1 MEQIERTLTIL
12 TILLGTGFVSFAGW
26 VISLRT
32 QLRKV
37 RNEAINSDSDTTDKS
52 LKVSMEL
59 IATTETLL
67 GKVAIMSK
75 QVSTL
80 SAELTEVTN
89 ELQRYKNKVAAYVQ
103 SCTCGASNSLT

>member
-26 VISLRT
+26 VISLKT

-37 RNEAINSDSDTTDKS
+37 KNEATNSDTDTTDKS

-67 GKVAIMSK
+67 DKVAIMSK
-75 QVSTL
+75 QVNSL
-80 SAELTEVTN
+80 ASELADVTN
-89 ELQRYKNKVAAYVQ
+89 ELTTYKKKVAEYMRTC
-103 SCTCGASNSLT
+103 SCGAAKSLA